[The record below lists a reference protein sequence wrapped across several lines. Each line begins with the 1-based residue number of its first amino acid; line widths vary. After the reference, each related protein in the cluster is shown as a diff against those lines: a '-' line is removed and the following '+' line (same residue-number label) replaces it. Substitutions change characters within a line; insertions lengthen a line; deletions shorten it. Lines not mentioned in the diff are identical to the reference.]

1 MQQHRALILR
11 SNRFLGSSLVKEG
24 LISSADLNAAND
36 TFMAAIQSHE
46 SLKTASI
53 LSILIDELKVLDEAK
68 LLDHLFEQHSL
79 GLIDLN
85 YMELSS
91 LPIPDLDPSLCRA
104 SLSIPFDKVEQTY
117 MVASCYYMS
126 TPVVKHWET
135 LLDGN
140 IIWYA
145 TSIASMHQSLQRI
158 ENILTAKEVEQE

>member
-11 SNRFLGSSLVKEG
+11 SNRFLGSSLVNEG

-36 TFMAAIQSHE
+36 SFMAAIQSHE

-85 YMELSS
+85 YG
-91 LPIPDLDPSLCRA
+91 A
-104 SLSIPFDKVEQTY
+104 FF
-117 MVASCYYMS
+117 
-126 TPVVKHWET
+126 
-135 LLDGN
+135 
-140 IIWYA
+140 
-145 TSIASMHQSLQRI
+145 IAHP
-158 ENILTAKEVEQE
+158 